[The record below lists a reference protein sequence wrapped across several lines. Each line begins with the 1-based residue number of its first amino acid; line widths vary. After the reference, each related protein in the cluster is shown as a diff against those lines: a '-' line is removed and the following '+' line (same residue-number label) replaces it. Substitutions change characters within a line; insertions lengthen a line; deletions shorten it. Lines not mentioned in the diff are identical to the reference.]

1 MTRKPARMFRQQMR
15 GSYTRKEYMGGIP
28 NQRISQF
35 QIGDLKTKFPV
46 AIHLVAE
53 EPCLIRDQA
62 LESARISGNRHISKM
77 AGRADRVFVRLFPP
91 PGLRG
96 DKNAAGPGA

>member
-15 GSYTRKEYMGGIP
+15 GSYARKEYMGGIP
-28 NQRISQF
+28 GQRVSQF

-77 AGRADRVFVRLFPP
+77 AGNSYRFLIRLYPHQV
-91 PGLRG
+91 LREPKTG
-96 DKNAAGPGA
+96 EGAG